1 MKKNIIQLINNANIQ
16 KNYLNSK
23 LIIMNLSKNFTLSEL
38 TYSNA
43 ADSYN
48 VENTPG
54 RIELEN
60 LKKLCNE
67 ILQPI
72 RDKFGK
78 SIYVNSG
85 YRNPK
90 VNRLVGGSSSSQHLK
105 GEASDITV
113 GSKEGN
119 KKLFDMIV
127 QMIENKEITVGQLID
142 EKDYKWIHISLPYR
156 KVNQILHLK

>member
-1 MKKNIIQLINNANIQ
+1 MQIII
-16 KNYLNSK
+16 LNSK
-23 LIIMNLSKNFTLSEL
+23 LFHMNLSKNFTLSEL

-48 VENTPG
+48 IENTPG

-90 VNRLVGGSSSSQHLK
+90 VNRLVGGSSSSQHTK
-105 GEASDITV
+105 GQAADITV

-127 QMIENKEITVGQLID
+127 QMINNKEITVGQLLD
-142 EKDYKWIHISLPYR
+142 EKDYSWIHISIPYR

>member
-1 MKKNIIQLINNANIQ
+1 
-16 KNYLNSK
+16 
-23 LIIMNLSKNFTLSEL
+23 MNLSKNFTLSEL

-48 VENTPG
+48 IENKPG
-54 RIELEN
+54 RLELEN
-60 LKKLCNE
+60 LKKLCND

-90 VNRLVGGSSSSQHLK
+90 VNRLVGGSSSSQHLI
-105 GEASDITV
+105 GETAVITV
-113 GSKEGN
+113 VSKDGIN
-119 KKLFDMIV
+119 KLFDMIV
-127 QMIENKEITVGQLID
+127 QMIEDKEISVGQLID
-142 EKDYKWIHISLPYR
+142 EKDYKWLHISLPYR

>member
-1 MKKNIIQLINNANIQ
+1 
-16 KNYLNSK
+16 
-23 LIIMNLSKNFTLSEL
+23 MNLSKNFTLSEL
-38 TYSNA
+38 TYSNS

-48 VENTPG
+48 IENTPG
-54 RIELEN
+54 RLELEN

-67 ILQPI
+67 VLQPI
-72 RDKFGK
+72 RDKWGD
-78 SIYVNSG
+78 SIFINSG
-85 YRNPK
+85 YRSPS
-90 VNRLVGGSSSSQHLK
+90 VNRLVKGSASSQHIK
-105 GEASDITV
+105 GQAADITV

>member
-1 MKKNIIQLINNANIQ
+1 MDNN
-16 KNYLNSK
+16 
-23 LIIMNLSKNFTLSEL
+23 
-38 TYSNA
+38 
-43 ADSYN
+43 
-48 VENTPG
+48 PG
-54 RIELEN
+54 RLELEN
-60 LKKLCNE
+60 LKKLCNN

-72 RDKFGK
+72 RDKYGK

-85 YRNPK
+85 YRNPF
-90 VNRLVGGSSSSQHLK
+90 VNRVVGGSTSSQHTK
-105 GEASDITV
+105 GEAADITV

-119 KKLFDMIV
+119 RRLFDLIV

>member
-1 MKKNIIQLINNANIQ
+1 
-16 KNYLNSK
+16 
-23 LIIMNLSKNFTLSEL
+23 MNLSKNFTLSEL
-38 TYSNA
+38 TYSNS
-43 ADSYN
+43 ADCYN
-48 VENTPG
+48 IENTPG
-54 RIELEN
+54 RLELEN

-90 VNRLVGGSSSSQHLK
+90 VNRLVGGSSSSQHTK
-105 GEASDITV
+105 GEAADITV
-113 GSKEGN
+113 GSKEEN

-127 QMIENKEITVGQLID
+127 QMIEDKEIKVGQLID
-142 EKDYKWIHISLPYR
+142 EKGYQWIHISIPYR

>member
-1 MKKNIIQLINNANIQ
+1 
-16 KNYLNSK
+16 
-23 LIIMNLSKNFTLSEL
+23 MNLSKNFTLSEL
-38 TYSNA
+38 TSSNA
-43 ADSYN
+43 ADCYN
-48 VENTPG
+48 IENTPG
-54 RIELEN
+54 RLELEN

-72 RDKFGK
+72 RDKYGK

-90 VNRLVGGSSSSQHLK
+90 VNRLVGGSSSSQHTL
-105 GEASDITV
+105 GQAADITV

-119 KKLFDMIV
+119 KKLFDLIV
-127 QMIENKEITVGQLID
+127 QMIKDKEITVGQLID